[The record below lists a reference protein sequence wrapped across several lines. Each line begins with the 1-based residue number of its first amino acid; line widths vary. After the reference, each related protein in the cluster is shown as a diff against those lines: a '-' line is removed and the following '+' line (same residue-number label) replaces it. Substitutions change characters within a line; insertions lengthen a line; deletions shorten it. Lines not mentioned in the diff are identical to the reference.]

1 VRSQAKARRE
11 VGIVPTVLIGN
22 VFLAG
27 TECAASVVPC
37 FWHASAAILHCRPSL
52 ASIISPNGLKC
63 RYYCARQQL
72 WVLRCAAG
80 AARRQ
85 WQP

>member
-11 VGIVPTVLIGN
+11 VGIVPTVLIGS

-37 FWHASAAILHCRPSL
+37 FSHASAAMHCRPLL
-52 ASIISPNGLKC
+52 ASIISPNGLNC
-63 RYYCARQQL
+63 RCHCARQQPR
-72 WVLRCAAG
+72 VLRCAAG